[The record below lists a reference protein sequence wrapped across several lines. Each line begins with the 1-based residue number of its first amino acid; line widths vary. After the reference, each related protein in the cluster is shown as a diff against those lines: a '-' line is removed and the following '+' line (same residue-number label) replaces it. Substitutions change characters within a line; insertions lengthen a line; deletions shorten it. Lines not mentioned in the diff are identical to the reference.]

1 MKKIFVILFTLM
13 MIINPINVFAENDR
27 IVDNAHVLSD
37 SSIAVLTRDL
47 DSLSSKYNYD
57 IVVYLSNDTSF
68 GEDIV
73 SEGCEFF
80 DNNGYGYGE
89 DHDGIL
95 LIVNY
100 ETGYFDII
108 TTGDDVRNKYDGYI
122 EDCFDSIQNYLRDDP
137 YEAIQIFEYW
147 VDTRFMPEESSD
159 DSYIEPSI
167 PSEDYIEK
175 DNLVRDLSVSGVASL
190 LVSAI
195 TAFIL
200 KRQLK
205 TEGKRHGALDYID
218 KNSFN
223 LTRSGDVFLYR
234 TTSRRRIVD
243 RSNNTNHHSSSGG
256 NGFHIS
262 HTSSSGI
269 SHGSGGGRRF

>member
-37 SSIAVLTRDL
+37 SSIAVLTSDL

-122 EDCFDSIQNYLRDDP
+122 EDCFDSIQGYLRDDP

-205 TEGKRHGALDYID
+205 TEGKRHGATDYIN
-218 KNSFN
+218 KNSFS
-223 LTRSGDVFLYR
+223 LSRSGDIFLYR

-243 RSNNTNHHSSSGG
+243 RSNNTNHHSSGG